1 MKANLRHVLPHL
13 NVTLLRELATAL
25 TAAGH
30 TQDEVIEQVVAAVDT
45 YISWDKLGPLGEA
58 WEVVDGPVITAFV
71 KLLLHH
77 GKRHE

>member
-1 MKANLRHVLPHL
+1 VKPNLRKVLPHL
-13 NVTLLRELATAL
+13 NVSLLRELAAAL

-30 TQDEVIEQVVAAVDT
+30 TQDEVIEQVVAAVDAC
-45 YISWDKLGPLGEA
+45 ISWDKLGPVGAA